1 MFRWTSGGPVLVCAS
16 CGAALCEAAEPQAA
30 AGMAGAA
37 IDASSSIASGV
48 VWSQTMVLRALRGE
62 PVAGPRRY
70 RLAAVAFIA
79 FIEDLIADLLYPL
92 GIAREAGWWPGY
104 KAAVSPTP
112 ADLPIRDAFAIMAAI
127 AATLALP
134 RKVLRAP
141 IAHPAWRRE
150 AAMALSP
157 LWASPN
163 EDGAVMRCDPR
174 TRTMIAGQ
182 VGTAVAMT
190 LWRDPAIAAYHAA
203 RHYRSSALFRSK
215 SGRFSGPWRTDPPDR
230 PP

>member
-1 MFRWTSGGPVLVCAS
+1 VLVCAS
-16 CGAALCEAAEPQAA
+16 CVAVLCEAAEPKAAASMACAA
-30 AGMAGAA
+30 AGTE
-37 IDASSSIASGV
+37 IDASPSIASGV
-48 VWSQTMVLRALRGE
+48 VWSQMMVLRALRGE

-70 RLAAVAFIA
+70 RLAAADFIA

-92 GIAREAGWWPGY
+92 GLAREPGWRPGY
-104 KAAVSPTP
+104 KTAVSPTP
-112 ADLPIRDAFAIMAAI
+112 AELPVRDAFAIMAAI

-150 AAMALSP
+150 AAMDLSP
-157 LWASPN
+157 LWTSPN

-182 VGTAVAMT
+182 VGTAVAMA
-190 LWRDPAIAAYHAA
+190 LRHDPAISAYHAA
-203 RHYRSSALFRSK
+203 RHYGSSVLFRSK
-215 SGRFSGPWRTDPPDR
+215 SGRFSGAWRTGPPDR
-230 PP
+230 PS